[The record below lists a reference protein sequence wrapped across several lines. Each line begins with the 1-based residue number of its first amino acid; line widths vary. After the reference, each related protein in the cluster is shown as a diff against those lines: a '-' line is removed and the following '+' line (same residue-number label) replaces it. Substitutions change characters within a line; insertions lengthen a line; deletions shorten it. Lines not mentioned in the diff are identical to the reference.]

1 MPTKAATRLTIDVSS
16 DFRDELKIQAIAHGK
31 TMKDYVVDVLV
42 ERIRKDTIDE
52 DNVWGVMSEVAK
64 KEGFVGTEESQ
75 SLLERMK
82 NAQG

>member
-31 TMKDYVVDVLV
+31 TMKDYVVDALV
-42 ERIRKDTIDE
+42 ERIRRDTIDE
-52 DNVWGVMSEVAK
+52 DNVWGEMSEAAK
-64 KEGFVGTEESQ
+64 KEGFVGTEASET
-75 SLLERMK
+75 LLERMK